1 MRPFAERSL
10 AAAPA
15 NLHQGG
21 TFRVVRKLLVV
32 PLLVLGVIVMH
43 GLGHAGATHAHATV
57 GMGMDS
63 DHSAPSPAHSTSH
76 LAVMSIC
83 AFAILVAAQRVRRTA
98 PPLRPRAVAE
108 QWPALRLTVG
118 PEPPVP
124 RSFV

>member
-1 MRPFAERSL
+1 MRLFPENPAT
-10 AAAPA
+10 AAPT
-15 NLHQGG
+15 NLHHGS
-21 TFRVVRKLLVV
+21 TFPVVRKLLVV

-43 GLGHAGATHAHATV
+43 GLGHAGATYAHTAV
-57 GMGMDS
+57 GMRMDS
-63 DHSAPSPAHSTSH
+63 NHSAPSPAHSTSH